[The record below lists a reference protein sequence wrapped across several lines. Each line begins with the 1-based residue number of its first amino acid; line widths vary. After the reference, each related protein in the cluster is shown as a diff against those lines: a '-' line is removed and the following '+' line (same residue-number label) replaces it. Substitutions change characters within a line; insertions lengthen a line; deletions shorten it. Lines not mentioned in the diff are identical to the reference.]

1 VWLSVGPDNQEFNFG
16 SWPLH
21 NILLMNALKLTGY
34 DFHFRFGAGM
44 HAIAQGALDLPE
56 ALAWLWRDYDPERT
70 EQTYQ
75 MDEAERAKPMYRVKI
90 ANHDAW

>member
-1 VWLSVGPDNQEFNFG
+1 
-16 SWPLH
+16 
-21 NILLMNALKLTGY
+21 
-34 DFHFRFGAGM
+34 M

-56 ALAWLWRDYDPERT
+56 ALAWLWRDYDPVRT